1 MNHWMTVAAA
11 AALLAVALPLWMWL
25 AMARSLAQ
33 LRLQP
38 VAVQVLDR
46 AAVPAP
52 HRGILD
58 AAAGDVMAM
67 GFTYAYSLQCS
78 PTACIA
84 GMPWVYSD
92 VYVSADGCTQLQVS
106 PSTLPEAGRA
116 CTFQWA
122 TVWADA
128 GPHDLTVHC
137 FRHFLLWWPATWQV
151 HDDYLP
157 SVPQAWAG
165 HQRRVE
171 AARAAGRQPVTD
183 VAAVR
188 EVCLGLL
195 QGMLPEGQARGYLTP
210 IPEPISAPIS
220 APVAASPLSE
230 AAAPTLPLWRMRGWT
245 ALRQA
250 PTLVRGMRR
259 AAQVMARSPVP
270 AASFATS
277 APLSD
282 TASPAGVDAALHA
295 DLQAFAQHQSHQAEV
310 AARPRRK
317 WLALGTTAALFVLVG
332 GVLMSW
338 RSALVLLVV
347 IGLHEGGH
355 WLAMRTLGY
364 RNLSVLFIPGLGGVA
379 LGHKP
384 SASTWNKLAVYLAG
398 PVPGLLLAMGLMG
411 ALAKGWL
418 APSAWVPD
426 FVLMC
431 LIINYLNLL
440 PVHPLD
446 GGRVVESLL
455 FVRWPVLRFVFV
467 LAGMVALGALGWLLH
482 DAITL
487 ALAGLLAM
495 GLPYHWRLMR
505 VDRQVPRPAAGQA
518 LTEAEAAT
526 RVFTALQQPQ
536 FARWSFAQR
545 LGAVRALL
553 PELQGTRLG
562 LLGTLAGLALYL
574 ACLALPAAAL
584 WATGA
589 GPLFMAARSA
599 PQYLPDV
606 VDEKSPPTYSAPAS
620 GFVTPEEW
628 TRRLEKTDTLP
639 ESQRLPLYVEAADD
653 ALELEDT
660 QAALDRY
667 QQAWALAEP
676 LPASN
681 PLRARTLLGLLQATE
696 DPQESRAWGLRLLAE
711 MPANADASLRLLQAR
726 AESSLAHSAASLN
739 ESIEHMQRALALWE
753 AAEARPPAGPP
764 VATRSGL
771 SPSFYSAATARSVL
785 SRWRMQQAGEGDAQ
799 EAKQEAQ
806 RLLQR
811 NVDAWPTPAE
821 GDRSRGALAARV
833 GRADAQLDLAWLL
846 LDQGATDRAVPLT
859 QQVLAQVPAP
869 VTASWVHLQD
879 RALETLVWSAMA
891 RQDPAS
897 LRAHWQAWLQSARN
911 TASPRR
917 DALWQLDRW
926 AVMQRLG
933 DTGQAQEARA
943 DILRRA
949 KPGAYWAMR
958 WCGPPASAPQVL
970 EVPGVRE
977 LARREAAQVT
987 GLCERMA
994 EPAGTPQTE

>member
-11 AALLAVALPLWMWL
+11 VALLAVALPLWMWL

-38 VAVQVLDR
+38 VAVQVLAR

-67 GFTYAYSLQCS
+67 GFAYGYSLQCS

-92 VYVSADGCTQLQVS
+92 VYVSADGRTQLQVS
-106 PSTLPEAGRA
+106 PSALPEAGRA

-157 SVPQAWAG
+157 SVPQAWAA
-165 HQRRVE
+165 HQRSVD
-171 AARAAGRQPVTD
+171 AACAAGRQPVTD
-183 VAAVR
+183 VVAVR

-195 QGMLPEGQARGYLTP
+195 QGMLPEGQARGYLAP
-210 IPEPISAPIS
+210 IPEPISAP
-220 APVAASPLSE
+220 VAVSPLSE
-230 AAAPTLPLWRMRGWT
+230 AAAPTLQLWRMRGWA

-259 AAQVMARSPVP
+259 AARVMARSPVP
-270 AASFATS
+270 LSASASLASS

-282 TASPAGVDAALHA
+282 AASPAGVDAALHA

-317 WLALGTTAALFVLVG
+317 WLALGATAALFVLVG

-418 APSAWVPD
+418 LPSAWVQD

-467 LAGMVALGALGWLLH
+467 LAGMVALGALGWSLH

-487 ALAGLLAM
+487 ALAGLLAL
-495 GLPYHWRLMR
+495 GLPHHWRLMR
-505 VDRQVPRPAAGQA
+505 VDRQVARPAAGQA

-562 LLGTLAGLALYL
+562 LRGTLVGLALYL
-574 ACLALPAAAL
+574 ACLVVPAAVL
-584 WATGA
+584 WAAGA
-589 GPLFMAARSA
+589 GPLFMAARSAPSA

-606 VDEKSPPTYSAPAS
+606 VDEKSPPTYSAPAN

-628 TRRLEKTDTLP
+628 TRRLDKADTLP
-639 ESQRLPLYVEAADD
+639 ESQRLPLYVDAADD

-711 MPANADASLRLLQAR
+711 MPADADAPLRLLQAR
-726 AESSLAHSAASLN
+726 AESSLAHSADSLN
-739 ESIEHMQRALALWE
+739 ESIERMQRALALWE
-753 AAEARPPAGPP
+753 AVDAVPPAGPRP
-764 VATRSGL
+764 AL
-771 SPSFYSAATARSVL
+771 SPSFHSAAMARSAL
-785 SRWRMQQAGEGDAQ
+785 SRWRMQQAGEGDTQ
-799 EAKQEAQ
+799 EAL

-811 NVDAWPTPAE
+811 NVDVWPTPAE
-821 GDRSRGALAARV
+821 GDRSRDALTVRV

-846 LDQGATDRAVPLT
+846 LAQGQADRTVHLT

-879 RALETLVWSAMA
+879 RALETMVWAAMA

-897 LRAHWQAWLQSARN
+897 LRTHWQAWSQSARN
-911 TASPRR
+911 AASPRR
-917 DALWQLDRW
+917 DAQWQLDRW

-933 DTGQAQEARA
+933 DTRQAQEARA

-958 WCGPPASAPQVL
+958 WCGPPASAPQGR
-970 EVPGVRE
+970 EMPDVRA
-977 LARREAAQVT
+977 LARREAAQAT
-987 GLCERMA
+987 GLCERVA
-994 EPAGTPQTE
+994 EPADTTKGATNN

>member
-1 MNHWMTVAAA
+1 MNHWMTLAAA
-11 AALLAVALPLWMWL
+11 AALLVGALPLWMWL
-25 AMARSLAQ
+25 AMARGLAL

-38 VAVQVLDR
+38 ALAQVLDR

-67 GFTYAYSLQCS
+67 GFTYGYSLQCS

-84 GMPWVYSD
+84 GVPWVYSD
-92 VYVSADGCTQLQVS
+92 VYVSADGRTQLQVS
-106 PSTLPEAGRA
+106 PSTLPESGRA

-122 TVWADA
+122 TVWADG
-128 GPHDLTVHC
+128 GPHDLTAHC
-137 FRHFLLWWPATWQV
+137 FGHFLLWWPAAWQV

-171 AARAAGRQPVTD
+171 AACAAGRQPVTD
-183 VAAVR
+183 VVAVR

-195 QGMLPEGQARGYLTP
+195 QGMLPEGQARGYLVP
-210 IPEPISAPIS
+210 IPVWVSAP
-220 APVAASPLSE
+220 ALTE
-230 AAAPTLPLWRMRGWT
+230 AAVPATPLWRIRWWV
-245 ALRQA
+245 ALRLA

-259 AAQVMARSPVP
+259 AAKVLSRAPVPASPSASLAHLSPVP
-270 AASFATS
+270 DAADA
-277 APLSD
+277 LQ
-282 TASPAGVDAALHA
+282 AALHA

-398 PVPGLLLAMGLMG
+398 PVPGLVLAMALMG
-411 ALAKGWL
+411 AMAKGWL
-418 APSAWVPD
+418 VPSAWVQD

-431 LIINYLNLL
+431 LFINYLNLL

-467 LAGMVALGALGWLLH
+467 LCGMLALGVLGWSLH

-487 ALAGLLAM
+487 ALAGLLAL
-495 GLPYHWRLMR
+495 GLPHHWRLMR

-562 LLGTLAGLALYL
+562 LRGTLVGLALYL
-574 ACLALPAAAL
+574 ACLALPAAVL
-584 WATGA
+584 WAAGA
-589 GPLFMAARSA
+589 GPLFMAARSAPSA

-606 VDEKSPPTYSAPAS
+606 VDEKSPPTYSAPAN
-620 GFVTPEEW
+620 GFLTPEEW
-628 TRRLEKTDTLP
+628 TRRLEKADTLP
-639 ESQRLPLYVEAADD
+639 ASERLPLYVDAADD

-711 MPANADASLRLLQAR
+711 MPADADAPLRLLQAR
-726 AESSLAHSAASLN
+726 AESSLAHSADSLN
-739 ESIEHMQRALALWE
+739 ESIERMQRALALWE
-753 AAEARPPAGPP
+753 AADAVPPAGPQP
-764 VATRSGL
+764 PP
-771 SPSFYSAATARSVL
+771 SPSFHSAAMARSAL

-799 EAKQEAQ
+799 EAL

-821 GDRSRGALAARV
+821 GDRSRDALTVRV

-846 LDQGATDRAVPLT
+846 LAQGQADRTEHIT

-879 RALETLVWSAMA
+879 RALETMVWPAMA

-897 LRAHWQAWLQSARN
+897 LRTHWQAWLQSARN
-911 TASPRR
+911 AASPRR

-933 DTGQAQEARA
+933 DTRQAQEARA

-958 WCGPPASAPQVL
+958 WCGPPASAPQGR
-970 EVPGVRE
+970 EVPDVRA
-977 LARREAAQVT
+977 LARREAAQTT
-987 GLCERMA
+987 GLCERAA
-994 EPAGTPQTE
+994 EPADATKGATNN

>member
-25 AMARSLAQ
+25 AMARSLTQ

-67 GFTYAYSLQCS
+67 GFTYGYSLQCS

-92 VYVSADGCTQLQVS
+92 VYVSADGRTQLQVS

-165 HQRRVE
+165 HQRHVD
-171 AARAAGRQPVTD
+171 AACAAGRQPVTD

-210 IPEPISAPIS
+210 IATPTPG
-220 APVAASPLSE
+220 PVAAPSLSDTP
-230 AAAPTLPLWRMRGWT
+230 APTSPLWRVRACA

-259 AAQVMARSPVP
+259 AARVMARSPVP
-270 AASFATS
+270 AASLAAS
-277 APLSD
+277 AALSD
-282 TASPAGVDAALHA
+282 TAAPAGVDAALHA
-295 DLQAFAQHQSHQAEV
+295 DLQAFAQHQAHQAEV

-317 WLALGTTAALFVLVG
+317 WLALGTTAALFVLLG
-332 GVLMSW
+332 GVLTSW
-338 RSALVLLVV
+338 RTALALLVV

-398 PVPGLLLAMGLMG
+398 PMPGLVLAMALLG

-418 APSAWVPD
+418 APSAWVQD

-467 LAGMVALGALGWLLH
+467 LCGMLALGALGWSLH

-487 ALAGLLAM
+487 ALAGLLALS
-495 GLPYHWRLMR
+495 LPHHWRLMR

-518 LTEAEAAT
+518 LTEVEAAT
-526 RVFTALQQPQ
+526 RVFAALQQPQ

-562 LLGTLAGLALYL
+562 LLGTLAGLVLYL

-584 WATGA
+584 WAAGA
-589 GPLFMAARSA
+589 GPLLMAARSA
-599 PQYLPDV
+599 PQYPPDA
-606 VDEKSPPTYSAPAS
+606 VDEKSPPTYSAPAND
-620 GFVTPEEW
+620 FVSPEEW
-628 TRRLEKTDTLP
+628 TRRLEKADALP
-639 ESQRLPLYVEAADD
+639 ESQRLPLYVGAADD

-711 MPANADASLRLLQAR
+711 MPADADASLRLLQAR
-726 AESSLAHSAASLN
+726 AESSLAHSAASRN
-739 ESIEHMQRALALWE
+739 ESIERMQRALVLWE
-753 AAEARPPAGPP
+753 AADARPPAGPP
-764 VATRSGL
+764 VAARPGL
-771 SPSFYSAATARSVL
+771 SPSFYSAAMARTAL
-785 SRWRMQQAGEGDAQ
+785 SRWRMQQAGEGDA
-799 EAKQEAQ
+799 QEAQ

-821 GDRSRGALAARV
+821 GDRSRDALVARV

-846 LDQGATDRAVPLT
+846 LAQGQADRTVHLT

-869 VTASWVHLQD
+869 VTASWAHLQD

-891 RQDPAS
+891 RQDLAS
-897 LRAHWQAWLQSARN
+897 LRVQWQAWMQSARN
-911 TASPRR
+911 TVSPRR

-933 DTGQAQEARA
+933 DTHQAQEARA

-958 WCGPPASAPQVL
+958 WCGPSASALQAP

-977 LARREAAQVT
+977 LARREAAQAT

-994 EPAGTPQTE
+994 EPAGNPPN